1 MSEIIVLS
9 GPGGVGKGTVV
20 AQLLLRDPN
29 LRVSRSWTTRDQ
41 RPGEADEAYTFVDD
55 DTFLAAIDA
64 GNFLEWD
71 HHFGNYYGSPVPEAG
86 DTQDLILEI
95 DVNGGKQ
102 IHDGAYE
109 ALFIFID
116 TPSVDEQRARMLNRG
131 DALEKVEE
139 RMLGGQRE
147 RELAATLPYVNVIN
161 DDLDRCTE
169 EIESLIEAY
178 RKRSSENTDDM
189 SGTEDDC

>member
-1 MSEIIVLS
+1 MSEIIVIS

-20 AQLLLRDPN
+20 AQLLLRDPA

-41 RPGEADEAYTFVDD
+41 RPGEADEAYSFVSNATFE
-55 DTFLAAIDA
+55 AAIDA
-64 GNFLEWD
+64 GRFLEWS
-71 HHFGNYYGSPVPEAG
+71 HHFGNYYGSPVP
-86 DTQDLILEI
+86 DPNDDQDLILEI

-102 IHDGAYE
+102 IHDGEHE

-139 RMLGGQRE
+139 RLEGGQRE
-147 RELAATLPYVNVIN
+147 RELAASLSYVSVVN
-161 DDLDRCTE
+161 DDLERCTL
-169 EIESLIEAY
+169 EIEGLIERY
-178 RKRSSENTDDM
+178 RARGAPGRMAGSELD
-189 SGTEDDC
+189 S

>member
-1 MSEIIVLS
+1 MTEIIVIS

-20 AQLLLRDPN
+20 AELLQRDRN

-41 RPGEADEAYTFVDD
+41 RPGEADDAYTFVDEK
-55 DTFLAAIDA
+55 TFLAAVED
-64 GNFLEWD
+64 GKFLEWD
-71 HHFGNYYGSPVPEAG
+71 HHFGNYYGSPVPTSD
-86 DTQDLILEI
+86 DTNDLILEI

-131 DALEKVEE
+131 DSLPKVEE
-139 RMLGGQRE
+139 RLIGGQRE
-147 RELAATLPYVNVIN
+147 RELAATMPYVRVIN
-161 DDLDRCTE
+161 DDVERCTS
-169 EIESLIEAY
+169 EIAALVSEHRTRA
-178 RKRSSENTDDM
+178 SSNM
-189 SGTEDDC
+189 SGTEQDC